1 MKKSDTKPAPMAPL
15 PIPDGPNIRMHADL
29 FGPLKSNSGNKYV
42 LCMTDAFTKIAM
54 VVPPDK
60 EATTV
65 ASNIL
70 HHWIYRNKS
79 IPTVAKNSATNCPMN
94 YGRSGT
100 LKEQKQRQPILSA
113 TPKWSNST
121 NASKNIWL
129 PTSMTIPWI
138 GKNSCQP

>member
-29 FGPLKSNSGNKYV
+29 FGPLKSTSGNKYA

-54 VVPPDK
+54 VVPIPDK

-70 HHWIYRNKS
+70 HH
-79 IPTVAKNSATNCPMN
+79 
-94 YGRSGT
+94 
-100 LKEQKQRQPILSA
+100 
-113 TPKWSNST
+113 
-121 NASKNIWL
+121 
-129 PTSMTIPWI
+129 
-138 GKNSCQP
+138 